1 MTDKGHWKN
10 LVFCFFKGNQDFKGS
25 NMIDHIF
32 EFPIPVIS
40 MLIVLSEVQL
50 KWQFRVEQRRYRN
63 RHLISMFIGT
73 LCKSM
78 KPNIQ
83 FLCNEDAPY
92 GIYKP
97 WDN

>member
-1 MTDKGHWKN
+1 MY
-10 LVFCFFKGNQDFKGS
+10 LVYR
-25 NMIDHIF
+25 
-32 EFPIPVIS
+32 PVLRSTVFMHTVQLALS
-40 MLIVLSEVQL
+40 MLSLQR
-50 KWQFRVEQRRYRN
+50 RVEQRRYRN
-63 RHLISMFIGT
+63 HHLIPMFIGT

-92 GIYKP
+92 GINKP